1 MNNSII
7 KFAKKN
13 TIPLAGIAIVI
24 AYLVYKNTSI
34 ENYADCSP
42 EGSPDNDMPES
53 AAEACKRISNRAEEI
68 KAEYGGI
75 AQVYQNIPLLG
86 LFNPNNYKSGDNTST
101 DMMRNIIN
109 VNLSKCEVEKIH
121 NTCNNAV
128 TLYQSNEIDTKDC
141 KYCETNGCTIS
152 GNIQKNASKVSQ
164 LCLITTAIGALSE
177 KKSSVD
183 AQALA
188 KVLQEAEG
196 LLSGTNYSQKENCNI
211 ISNDLSSKTYLD
223 SKSDCL
229 NQLNS
234 TQVNKISGCGSILN
248 NIQENESIALQ
259 ECMLGTKLIKQDK
272 LESEASASAQAD
284 TDQKTSGLTLMS
296 LVVILIAIVVVGG
309 IGYYLLESDII

>member
-1 MNNSII
+1 MNRTVL

-13 TIPLAGIAIVI
+13 TVPILGIAIVI
-24 AYLVYKNTSI
+24 AYLVYKNKLI
-34 ENYADCSP
+34 ENYAECGP
-42 EGSPDNDMPES
+42 NGSIVNDMPES
-53 AAEACKRISNRAEEI
+53 AAEACKRISSRAEEI
-68 KAEYGGI
+68 KAEYDGM
-75 AQVYQNIPLLG
+75 AELYKNLPLYS
-86 LFNPNNYKSGDNTST
+86 LFNPNNYKSGDNTT
-101 DMMRNIIN
+101 NDMMRNIIN

-128 TLYQSNEIDTKDC
+128 TSYQSNELDTKDC

-152 GNIQKNASKVSQ
+152 GNIQKNSSKVSQ

-196 LLSGTNYSQKENCNI
+196 LLSGTNKSQKENCNI
-211 ISNDLSSKTYLD
+211 INEDLSSKTYLD
-223 SKSDCL
+223 SKSECL

-259 ECMLGTKLIKQDK
+259 ECMLGVKIEKKDK
-272 LESEASASAQAD
+272 LESEASATAKAESE
-284 TDQKTSGLTLMS
+284 QKTSGLTIMS
-296 LVVILIAIVVVGG
+296 LVVSLIIIVVLGG
-309 IGYYLLESDII
+309 IGYYILESDII